1 MKKFLC
7 AAAVLT
13 IAISSVPAN
22 ANLLTNGSL
31 DATTPQE
38 IVPGF
43 FLPWPADWVGEGS
56 RTIGGPYNDFM
67 SSEPWAGPAPTPVT
81 TGGANSDDWAVFFK
95 PFSGSAT
102 NGAATGNLYQDQVGT
117 PGQRYTLTGWAGGE
131 ANAMMQGAVF
141 AIDFLDVSGAT
152 LGSSSIDLLAAGL
165 LTPNGQ
171 AFNYKQYS
179 VSATAPAGTAIV
191 RSRASMLG
199 AMGNPAGGGQAFVV
213 DDFNLVVPE
222 PTTATALLAVGAL
235 VRRRRA

>member
-1 MKKFLC
+1 MKKVLC
-7 AAAVLT
+7 SAAVL
-13 IAISSVPAN
+13 AVALSSVPAN

-31 DATTPQE
+31 DVTTPQE

-81 TGGANSDDWAVFFK
+81 TGGATGNDWAVFFK
-95 PFSGSAT
+95 PFSGSVAQ
-102 NGAATGNLYQDQVGT
+102 GAATGNLYQDQLAT
-117 PGQRYTLTGWAGGE
+117 PGQTFTLSGWAGAE
-131 ANAMMQGAVF
+131 ANAQMQGAVF
-141 AIDFLDVSGAT
+141 ALDFLDVNGTT
-152 LGSSSIDLLAAGL
+152 LSSASIDLLAAGL

-171 AFNYKQYS
+171 PFNYKQYS
-179 VSATAPAGTAIV
+179 VTATAPAGAAIV

-199 AMGNPAGGGQAFVV
+199 AMSNPAGGGQAFVV

-222 PTTATALLAVGAL
+222 PTSAVAILAAGTL